1 MRGFFLHLQ
10 PARGATASSFPT
22 FRNCNPL
29 NKGMKYLEFTFTT
42 HPATEVVQDV
52 LSAVLA
58 DIGFDSF
65 VHTDELDRPAVGHA
79 PNPESPE
86 LAAKAETDVFHC
98 YIQQDLFR
106 QEALDEALA
115 AFPLPDVEIS
125 YTLAEAEDKD
135 WNEEWEKNYFKPIRI
150 GNDCLIRASFHEPEP
165 GYTYTIII
173 DPKMAFGTGNH
184 ETTYLM
190 ISWMLEEPLVGK
202 RLLDMG
208 CGTAVLAILARMKGA
223 EKVVAIDIDE
233 WAYENALENI
243 RLNHTAEI
251 EVALG
256 GAERIAAFAPLEV
269 IFANINRNILLQDMH
284 HYAEALQ
291 PGGQLF
297 MSGFYVEDLSII
309 EAECQRNGL
318 RVEGYKERHNWVA
331 VKVLKA

>member
-1 MRGFFLHLQ
+1 MNDFIKVAF
-10 PARGATASSFPT
+10 SFE
-22 FRNCNPL
+22 
-29 NKGMKYLEFTFTT
+29 GGEEFEADILTS
-42 HPATEVVQDV
+42 
-52 LSAVLA
+52 LLA
-58 DIGFDSF
+58 DAGFDTFDRDGVILNAYIPCDIFSEQSI
-65 VHTDELDRPAVGHA
+65 TD
-79 PNPESPE
+79 
-86 LAAKAETDVFHC
+86 
-98 YIQQDLFR
+98 
-106 QEALDEALA
+106 ALA
-115 AFPLPDVEIS
+115 AYPFSSQIS
-125 YTLAEAEDKD
+125 YSVARIEGQD

-243 RLNHTAEI
+243 RLNHTEEI

-256 GAERIAAFAPLEV
+256 GAERIAAFAPFEV

-297 MSGFYVEDLSII
+297 MSGFYVEDLPII

-331 VKVLKA
+331 VKVVKA

>member
-1 MRGFFLHLQ
+1 MNYYELRFTYQ
-10 PARGATASSFPT
+10 SPIETEI
-22 FRNCNPL
+22 L
-29 NKGMKYLEFTFTT
+29 N
-42 HPATEVVQDV
+42 DV
-52 LSAVLA
+52 LAAELGEIGFESFTQDEQGLQGYISDQLYDEAVL
-58 DIGFDSF
+58 
-65 VHTDELDRPAVGHA
+65 
-79 PNPESPE
+79 
-86 LAAKAETDVFHC
+86 KET
-98 YIQQDLFR
+98 
-106 QEALDEALA
+106 LA
-115 AFPLPDVEIS
+115 AFPLEETTIHYVCTPVES
-125 YTLAEAEDKD
+125 KD

-190 ISWMLEEPLVGK
+190 ISWMLEEQLAGK

-233 WAYENALENI
+233 WAYTNALENI

-256 GAERIAAFAPLEV
+256 GAERIAAFAPFEV
-269 IFANINRNILLQDMH
+269 IFANINRNILLQDMR

-291 PGGQLF
+291 PAGQLF
-297 MSGFYVEDLSII
+297 MSGFYLEDLPVIA
-309 EAECQRNGL
+309 EECQRNGL

-331 VKVLKA
+331 VKVVKA